1 MGLTIH
7 KKLQQIVLFICSR
20 IPVSSYTESNTKLS
34 LFFMLDIELKHKE
47 LIISPSLNLKSNY
60 KAYFNGLLEPDSI
73 L

>member
-60 KAYFNGLLEPDSI
+60 KAYLKGLLEPDSI